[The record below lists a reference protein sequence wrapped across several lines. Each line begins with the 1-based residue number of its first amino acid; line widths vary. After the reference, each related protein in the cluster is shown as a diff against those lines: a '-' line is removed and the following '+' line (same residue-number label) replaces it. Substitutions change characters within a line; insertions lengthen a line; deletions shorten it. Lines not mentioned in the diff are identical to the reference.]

1 MRLFVLIPLFLT
13 ILPAADRPDFSGT
26 WKMDSER
33 SDFGDKIPKPASF
46 VRKVEHQ
53 DPKIHVVT
61 TFTTPNGE
69 AVTDVRYTTDGKENV
84 NTVRGGE
91 WASMMVWDGTSLELT
106 SKRSLNGAEIS
117 TKERWTL
124 TAKGKV
130 LTVVN
135 KTTMPQN
142 EITFTVVL
150 NKE

>member
-1 MRLFVLIPLFLT
+1 
-13 ILPAADRPDFSGT
+13 
-26 WKMDSER
+26 MDGDR
-33 SDFGDKIPKPASF
+33 SDFGQIPKPANF
-46 VRKVEHQ
+46 VRKVQHE
-53 DPKIHVVT
+53 DPKVHVIT

-69 AVTDVRYTTDGKENV
+69 AVTDVRYTTDGKESL

-91 WASMMVWDGTSLELT
+91 WTSTMLWDGTSLDLT
-106 SKRSLNGAEIS
+106 SKRMLNGSEVS

-124 TAKGKV
+124 TNKGKV

-135 KTTMPQN
+135 KTTTPQA